1 MESVESA
8 LLLGLGLT
16 LTWVVVCA
24 LKLAQLAAQL
34 VVLPH

>member
-1 MESVESA
+1 MESVESV

-16 LTWVVVCA
+16 LTLVVVFA
-24 LKLAQLAAQL
+24 VWLAQL